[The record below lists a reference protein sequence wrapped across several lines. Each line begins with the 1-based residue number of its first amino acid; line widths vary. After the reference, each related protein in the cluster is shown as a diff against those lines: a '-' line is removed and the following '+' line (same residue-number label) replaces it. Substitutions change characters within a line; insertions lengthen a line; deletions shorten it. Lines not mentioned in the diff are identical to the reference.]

1 MTEFNLNDNIIE
13 LPDTWME
20 VNFQQF
26 TGFTKL
32 IQSFVEREQANKG
45 DEGKEWENALLDLKD
60 NTQILCYW
68 SKLTEEQISMLD
80 IDVAAKLMNHLTF
93 LNETYMPIHIESFV
107 IEEQKFYLP
116 QEFMQKSSFGRYI
129 EAEQLELHS
138 NMLDKGNLDILP
150 RQVAILCKK
159 EGEDE
164 KIDDAI
170 IDKRAEMFKKLDMAT
185 IWDVA
190 FFLNKLEQRLVI
202 SSLTLQEVEVMQK
215 QELLQNQQ

>member
-13 LPDTWME
+13 LPDNWME
-20 VNFQQF
+20 VSFGDF
-26 TGFTKL
+26 VGFTKL
-32 IQSFVEREQANKG
+32 IQNFVNREAANKN
-45 DEGKEWENALLDLKD
+45 DVTKEWENALLDLKD

-68 SKLTEEQISMLD
+68 SKLTEEQVSMLD
-80 IDVAAKLMNHLTF
+80 IDVAANLMNHLTF
-93 LNETYMPIHIESFV
+93 LNESYVPIHIESFV
-107 IEEQKFYLP
+107 LKEEKFYLP
-116 QEFMQKSSFGRYI
+116 VEFMQKSSFGRYI

-150 RQVAILCKK
+150 RQIAILCKK
-159 EGEDE
+159 EGESE
-164 KIDDAI
+164 KLDDGI

>member
-93 LNETYMPIHIESFV
+93 LNETYIPIHIESFV

-129 EAEQLELHS
+129 EAEQLELHR
-138 NMLDKGNLDILP
+138 NMIDKGNLDILP
-150 RQVAILCKK
+150 
-159 EGEDE
+159 
-164 KIDDAI
+164 
-170 IDKRAEMFKKLDMAT
+170 EMFKKLDMAT
-185 IWDVA
+185 MWDVA

>member
-13 LPDTWME
+13 LPDNWME
-20 VNFQQF
+20 VSFGDF
-26 TGFTKL
+26 VGFTKL
-32 IQSFVEREQANKG
+32 IQNFVNREAANKN
-45 DEGKEWENALLDLKD
+45 DVTKEWENARLDLKD

-68 SKLTEEQISMLD
+68 SKLTEEQVSMLD
-80 IDVAAKLMNHLTF
+80 IDVAANLMNHLTF
-93 LNETYMPIHIESFV
+93 LNESYVPIHIESFV
-107 IEEQKFYLP
+107 LKEEKFYLP
-116 QEFMQKSSFGRYI
+116 VEFMQKSSFGRYI

-150 RQVAILCKK
+150 RQIAILCKK
-159 EGEDE
+159 EGESE
-164 KIDDAI
+164 KLDDGI

>member
-13 LPDTWME
+13 LPDNWME
-20 VNFQQF
+20 VSFGDF
-26 TGFTKL
+26 VGFTKL
-32 IQSFVEREQANKG
+32 IQNFVNREAANKN
-45 DEGKEWENALLDLKD
+45 DVTKEWENALLDLKD

-68 SKLTEEQISMLD
+68 SKLTEEQVSMLD
-80 IDVAAKLMNHLTF
+80 IDVAANLMNHLTF
-93 LNETYMPIHIESFV
+93 LNESYVPIHIESFV
-107 IEEQKFYLP
+107 LKEEKFYLP
-116 QEFMQKSSFGRYI
+116 VEFMQKSSFGRYI

-150 RQVAILCKK
+150 RQIAILCKK
-159 EGEDE
+159 EGESE
-164 KIDDAI
+164 KLDDGI

-202 SSLTLQEVEVMQK
+202 SSLTFQEVEEMQK
-215 QELLQNQQ
+215 QG